1 MSPQK
6 HFISA
11 APSFE
16 ILTKISEGAKDELQH
31 IEKIGRE
38 CYQSMSGFKADGSSA
53 NTFLRNLIKRGHESV
68 LEHSTLCVRFYVD
81 RGITHEIV
89 RHRLAAYTQE
99 STRYCNYSAE
109 KFDNAVKVIDIQKGM
124 EVEGHLNSEQMDNVY
139 AIWEEAMQNAAQSY
153 FAMLE
158 AGASPQI
165 ARSVLPNSTQASL
178 TMTANYREWR
188 HFFKLRAAKPAHPQ
202 MREIVIPLLKE
213 VQSRILIIFDDIE
226 V

>member
-1 MSPQK
+1 MNSETCYSK
-6 HFISA
+6 SLA
-11 APSFE
+11 RFE
-16 ILTKISEGAKDELQH
+16 ILTPISLEGKEELQH

-38 CYQSMSGFKADGSSA
+38 CYQSMSSFNSDGSSA
-53 NTFLRNLIKRGHESV
+53 STFLRNLIKRGHESV

-124 EVEGHLNSEQMDNVY
+124 EVEGHLNSEQMDDVY

-165 ARSVLPNSTQASL
+165 ARSVLPNSTHASL

-202 MREIVIPLLKE
+202 MREIAIPLLKE
-213 VQSRILIIFDDIE
+213 VQSRIPIIFDDIE